1 MSSHYT
7 IHTLPILRNE
17 IKMYSNFKN
26 ERNKLIQEYIKPLR
40 ELNLK
45 LMEVEEELI
54 KIKSPGKGDG
64 LGGYVQES
72 DERFNDL
79 ISIKDEIKIKMESY
93 VENNRDEFLEEV
105 YEWNKRIVTVEYYLS
120 KMDTADRKFIED
132 LYIKHELSFK
142 QVMDRYNI
150 KNEGNLYRKANH
162 IIKKRIQ

>member
-1 MSSHYT
+1 MNSHYT

-17 IKMYSNFKN
+17 IKMYSNFKR
-26 ERNKLIQEYIKPLR
+26 ERNKLVQEYVKPLR

-45 LMEVEEELI
+45 LMEIEEELI

-79 ISIKDEIKIKMESY
+79 ISVKDKIKKEMESY

-120 KMDTADRKFIED
+120 KMDAADRKFIED

-150 KNEGNLYRKANH
+150 KNEGNLYRKANN
-162 IIKKRIQ
+162 ILKKEI